1 MSKQNITIVYSAII
15 REKHTIL
22 AEYTEFSGNFSQ
34 IITQIMKDIIMKF
47 ENIPNITRSYF
58 FYGKYALFF
67 LKYKKLYIITMF
79 PNIKLNNKEII
90 FSFLY
95 SIYDSLKSIK
105 EIDIEN
111 VGKMKAYTLSSY
123 SKIFEE
129 KIKLFNSNRNS
140 FISLLKNLEIFEV
153 FDIQDRNFESD
164 VILPILSRVQ
174 THVEKKNK
182 EEDEEEIDKD
192 SLDNKNLIRNSFNNS
207 ILTYDSFKDDFLNDE
222 KIENDISLV
231 INNNTVN
238 NNIKNENLV
247 QEIEIK
253 EFNNNDLTTGLNLN
267 DTKDT
272 DISIKKYNNC
282 CGCSLKKIIIII
294 VIFII
299 IMLAAVFGIIF
310 FI

>member
-1 MSKQNITIVYSAII
+1 
-15 REKHTIL
+15 
-22 AEYTEFSGNFSQ
+22 
-34 IITQIMKDIIMKF
+34 
-47 ENIPNITRSYF
+47 
-58 FYGKYALFF
+58 
-67 LKYKKLYIITMF
+67 MF

-90 FSFLY
+90 FAFLY

-129 KIKLFNSNRNS
+129 KIKIFNSNRNS

-164 VILPILSRVQ
+164 AVLPILSRVQ

-182 EEDEEEIDKD
+182 EEDEDEIDKD

-272 DISIKKYNNC
+272 DISIKKYNKC
-282 CGCSLKKIIIII
+282 CRCSLKKIIIII

>member
-90 FSFLY
+90 FAFLY

-111 VGKMKAYTLSSY
+111 VGKMKAYSLSSY

-164 VILPILSRVQ
+164 AVLPILSRVQ

-182 EEDEEEIDKD
+182 EEDEDEIDKD

-272 DISIKKYNNC
+272 DISIKKYNKC
-282 CGCSLKKIIIII
+282 CRCSLKKIIIII